1 MKNKLIYVVIF
12 LLGGIVFATGTKLYL
27 DSKNPPTEVVIE
39 NKSPPKRKSFFD
51 RFFGDDSFFNDEIF
65 DQMAEQMAQGMQ
77 TAGSFGEV
85 GNLET
90 SETDQFI
97 IYEIFLDQVDKNSLK
112 IDIKNGQITL
122 SGQAR
127 IENENQ
133 GQFGTSKSISIS
145 SFTRSFPAPQ
155 GVKIEEVQIENK
167 ENSVVLKFPK
177 VPKI

>member
-65 DQMAEQMAQGMQ
+65 DQMAQGMQ
-77 TAGSFGEV
+77 DAGSFGEV

-90 SETDQFI
+90 TETDQFI

-127 IENENQ
+127 IEKENQ

-155 GVKIEEVQIENK
+155 GVKTEEVQIENK